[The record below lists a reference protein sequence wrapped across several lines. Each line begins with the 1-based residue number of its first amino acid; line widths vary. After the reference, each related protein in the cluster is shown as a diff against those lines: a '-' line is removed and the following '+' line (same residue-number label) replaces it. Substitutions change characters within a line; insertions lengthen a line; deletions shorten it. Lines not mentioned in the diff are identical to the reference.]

1 MGAYVHMFCGCAFAT
16 HVGSITGTPLSS
28 CEAEMAEQAAALAR
42 GVVYRTALAEIDL
55 PQDARSDIWG
65 DNSSTLDMAKDAKS
79 SASARHFQ
87 RYTDFCKD
95 VCDEEDGVYAPKH
108 VRTDV
113 NPVDF
118 MGKVVT
124 AQKYF
129 ISTQYLMNLKAMV
142 PFEDS

>member
-1 MGAYVHMFCGCAFAT
+1 
-16 HVGSITGTPLSS
+16 
-28 CEAEMAEQAAALAR
+28 
-42 GVVYRTALAEIDL
+42 
-55 PQDARSDIWG
+55 
-65 DNSSTLDMAKDAKS
+65 MAKDAKS

-108 VRTDV
+108 VRSDV

-142 PFEDS
+142 PFEDASPEADQELQLDRRTVEGGSRSLIPPDTDER